1 MYKFKKFG
9 AVVAAGAFA
18 AVLALA
24 GCSGN
29 GGTSA
34 GSADA
39 GSAAKSDSVQLVTK
53 GKLTVGTSA
62 EYEPFEY
69 MEDGYYKGFD
79 LELIKKV
86 AEKLDLEVEYKNVDF
101 DSLVAGVASGTKYD
115 CSIAAIT
122 ATPDRKKEV
131 DFSDSYYMDDQAIV
145 TLKDNTAITGDNYAD
160 ELNKEGVKIAVQ
172 SGSTAESFAKENFP
186 NAELVPFK
194 NATDCFSALQASKAD
209 ALVTNRSVASQ
220 LTASS
225 FDNCQTIKQVST
237 GEEYAIAVNKDNP
250 ELTKK
255 INEALKELTEDGTVD
270 ALMEQYNIK

>member
-69 MEDGYYKGFD
+69 MEDGDYKGFD
-79 LELIKKV
+79 LELIKKI
-86 AEKLDLEVEYKNVDF
+86 AEKLDLSEPDYCSYANTSEFITRYRNEF
-101 DSLVAGVASGTKYD
+101 EDSNG
-115 CSIAAIT
+115 
-122 ATPDRKKEV
+122 
-131 DFSDSYYMDDQAIV
+131 
-145 TLKDNTAITGDNYAD
+145 
-160 ELNKEGVKIAVQ
+160 
-172 SGSTAESFAKENFP
+172 
-186 NAELVPFK
+186 
-194 NATDCFSALQASKAD
+194 
-209 ALVTNRSVASQ
+209 
-220 LTASS
+220 
-225 FDNCQTIKQVST
+225 
-237 GEEYAIAVNKDNP
+237 
-250 ELTKK
+250 
-255 INEALKELTEDGTVD
+255 
-270 ALMEQYNIK
+270 

>member
-69 MEDGYYKGFD
+69 MEDGDYKGFD
-79 LELIKKV
+79 LELIKKI

-122 ATPDRKKEV
+122 ATPDRKK
-131 DFSDSYYMDDQAIV
+131 
-145 TLKDNTAITGDNYAD
+145 
-160 ELNKEGVKIAVQ
+160 
-172 SGSTAESFAKENFP
+172 
-186 NAELVPFK
+186 
-194 NATDCFSALQASKAD
+194 
-209 ALVTNRSVASQ
+209 RSRF
-220 LTASS
+220 LR
-225 FDNCQTIKQVST
+225 FLLH
-237 GEEYAIAVNKDNP
+237 GRPGYRYP
-250 ELTKK
+250 
-255 INEALKELTEDGTVD
+255 
-270 ALMEQYNIK
+270 